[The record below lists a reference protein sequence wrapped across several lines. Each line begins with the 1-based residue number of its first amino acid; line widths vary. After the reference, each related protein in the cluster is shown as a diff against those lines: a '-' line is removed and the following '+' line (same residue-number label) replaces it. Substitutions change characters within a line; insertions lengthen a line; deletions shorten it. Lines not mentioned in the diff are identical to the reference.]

1 MTGYID
7 EPVIDHCYN
16 GYESYGEICV
26 HCGCCSDDLAERF
39 QARLD
44 LAKRLL
50 TEKRRFNDWDYKYGW
65 AKTQKKNVKADI
77 VAFRDDVRR
86 YRKKVK
92 VCSTGR

>member
-1 MTGYID
+1 M
-7 EPVIDHCYN
+7 
-16 GYESYGEICV
+16 
-26 HCGCCSDDLAERF
+26 
-39 QARLD
+39 
-44 LAKRLL
+44 AKRLL